1 MVESHE
7 TEEAMSVRGWAIVI
21 LVAALVALWGLLNF
35 AVVKDLP
42 RTWHFGVLPDAP
54 SESVYSTEEAPQ
66 SLTPP
71 RQTPMLPEAQPKKP
85 AGGAP

>member
-1 MVESHE
+1 MAEMSESDKQ
-7 TEEAMSVRGWAIVI
+7 MSVRDWAIVI

-35 AVVKDLP
+35 ALVKDLP
-42 RTWHFGVLPDAP
+42 RTWQFGVLPDAP

-66 SLTPP
+66 STTPP